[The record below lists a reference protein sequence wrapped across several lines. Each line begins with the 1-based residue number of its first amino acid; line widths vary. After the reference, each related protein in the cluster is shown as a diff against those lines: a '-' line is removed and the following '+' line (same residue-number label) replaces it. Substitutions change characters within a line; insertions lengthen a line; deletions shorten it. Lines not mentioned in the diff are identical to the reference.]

1 MAFQY
6 VGNLISGY
14 SPTAPPKDVTMFTE
28 RDTGDL
34 EAGTL
39 CEFHTNGKIT
49 LASVQSKITAL
60 LTLEKIDR
68 DGSGRCQW
76 VLPGMIFKAPVRK
89 ADGTKFTAAAGE
101 ATHGLHATSVIG
113 QQLRIAAG
121 GRAVDGATGHHAANP
136 LVVLRIEKSGTN
148 EADTV
153 AWVALAHGLL
163 GKSAIV

>member
-14 SPTAPPKDVTMFTE
+14 SPSAPPKDVTVFTE
-28 RDTGDL
+28 KNTGDL

-39 CEFHTNGKIT
+39 CEFHTDGEIT
-49 LASVQSKITAL
+49 FASHSSKITAL
-60 LTLEKIDR
+60 LTLEKIDQ

-76 VLPGMIFKAPVRK
+76 VLPGMIFKVPVRK
-89 ADGTKFTAAAGE
+89 ADGTKFTEAAGE

-113 QQLRIAAG
+113 QQLRISTN
-121 GRAVDGATGHHAANP
+121 GRFADGATGHHAAHP

-148 EADTV
+148 EADTM
-153 AWVALAHGLL
+153 AWVTLGHGLL
-163 GKSAIV
+163 GKGAVA